1 MSATDC
7 EDIRQITQNTLL
19 ILVWLRVYSTQL
31 DKPAT
36 FLSSSTQKIKYFVQ
50 ARNFKDVWLQST
62 AVKMS
67 IIPDID
73 TDAY

>member
-7 EDIRQITQNTLL
+7 EDIRQIIENTLL
-19 ILVWLRVYSTQL
+19 ILVRLRVYSTQQ

-36 FLSSSTQKIKYFVQ
+36 FLSSSTQKIEYFVQ
-50 ARNFKDVWLQST
+50 AHNFKDVWLQST

-67 IIPDID
+67 IIPDTD